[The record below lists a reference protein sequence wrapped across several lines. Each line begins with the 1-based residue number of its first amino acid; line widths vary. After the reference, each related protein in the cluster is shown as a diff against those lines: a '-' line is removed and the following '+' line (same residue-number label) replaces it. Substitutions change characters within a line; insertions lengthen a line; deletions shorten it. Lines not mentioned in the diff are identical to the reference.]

1 MEDLICSEIDMFG
14 QADSITGEEAYC
26 TKEYAQVKNLGV
38 ISRLLDLHSEGLADD
53 GLVGLGGFVMR
64 T

>member
-1 MEDLICSEIDMFG
+1 MFG

-38 ISRLLDLHSEGLADD
+38 IFKLLNLHGEGLADD
-53 GLVGLGGFVMR
+53 GLVGL
-64 T
+64 